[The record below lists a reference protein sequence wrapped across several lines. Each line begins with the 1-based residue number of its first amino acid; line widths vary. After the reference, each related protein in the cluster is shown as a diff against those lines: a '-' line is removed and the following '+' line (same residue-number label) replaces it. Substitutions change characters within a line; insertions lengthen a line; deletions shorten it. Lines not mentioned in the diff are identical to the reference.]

1 MADSGHKPQ
10 RTCLGCRTALL
21 RDELVRYVATPDG
34 TVTVDYRQRLPGR
47 GAYTC
52 LSRSCLEQA
61 VKRHQFARA
70 LHREGLQAD
79 AAALGSE
86 LLEQI
91 RGRIINLLGMARKA
105 GQVVSGS
112 SLVLDQLTS
121 RDPVVLVL
129 AADDMSQAIAERVAG
144 KAQATAV
151 AFYRMF
157 DKELLGQVLGK
168 GERSVVALKGG
179 ALAEVIRIELERFKR
194 IAGES

>member
-1 MADSGHKPQ
+1 MAAAGQKPQ
-10 RTCLGCRTALL
+10 RTCLGCRAALR
-21 RDELVRYVATPDG
+21 RDALVRYAATPDG
-34 TVTVDYRQRLPGR
+34 KVTVDYRQRLPGR

-52 LSRSCLEQA
+52 VDRACLEQA
-61 VKRHQFARA
+61 VKRRQFPRA
-70 LHREGLQAD
+70 LRAETLQYD
-79 AAALGSE
+79 FDRLLGE
-86 LLEQI
+86 LLAQM
-91 RGRIINLLGMARKA
+91 RGRIVNLLGMARKS

-112 SLVLDQLTS
+112 SLVLDQLS
-121 RDPVVLVL
+121 GREPPALVL

-168 GERSVVALKGG
+168 GERSVVAVRRG
-179 ALAEVIRIELERFKR
+179 ALAEAIENELERFKR